1 MLRTKA
7 AEMPGKPRKTART
20 GPGRLSA
27 EDAAAL
33 PDRLLDAALELF
45 SAQGYAGT
53 SMDEIAKRAGAS
65 TKTLYSRYA
74 GKAELLQ
81 GVVVRIMSRALA
93 AHAAETSPDPGQVDP
108 RIFLIALGR
117 RILNGLG
124 GEGAGLIQIAFS
136 EARRAP
142 ELARMYDETLK
153 IGRGNFRR
161 ALEIWKGQGLLPG
174 LPDPE
179 RAAGLCI
186 SMISDGARIRTA
198 MGQPLSKAEI
208 DAHVP
213 FAVDMFLRG
222 CGYSGR

>member
-1 MLRTKA
+1 
-7 AEMPGKPRKTART
+7 MPGKPRKKARS

-27 EDAAAL
+27 EDTAAL

-53 SMDEIAKRAGAS
+53 SMEEIAKRAGAS

-74 GKAELLQ
+74 GKAELLK
-81 GVVVRIMSRALA
+81 GVVVRIMSRVQA

-108 RIFLIALGR
+108 RVFLVGLGR
-117 RILNGLG
+117 RILAGMS

-142 ELARMYDETLK
+142 ELARMYDETLE
-153 IGRGNFRR
+153 IGCGNFRR
-161 ALEIWKGQGLLPG
+161 ALEIWKGQGLLPD
-174 LPDPE
+174 LPDPG
-179 RAAGLCI
+179 RAATLCI
-186 SMISDGARIRTA
+186 SMISDPTRIRTA
-198 MGQPLSKAEI
+198 MGQPLSQAEI

-222 CGYSGR
+222 CGYKSR

>member
-1 MLRTKA
+1 MLRRKA
-7 AEMPGKPRKTART
+7 AQMPGKTKKAART

-53 SMDEIAKRAGAS
+53 SMEEIAKKAGAS

-74 GKAELLQ
+74 GKGELLQ
-81 GVVVRIMSRALA
+81 GVVMRIMSRALA

-108 RIFLIALGR
+108 RIFLTALGR
-117 RILNGLG
+117 RILGGLG
-124 GEGAGLIQIAFS
+124 GEGAGLIQIAFA

-142 ELARMYDETLK
+142 ELGKMYEQTLAT
-153 IGRGNFRR
+153 GRANFRR
-161 ALEIWKGQGLLPG
+161 ALDIWNAQGLLPH

-186 SMISDGARIRTA
+186 SMISDHARIRTA
-198 MGQPLSKAEI
+198 MGRPLSKAEI

-222 CGYSGR
+222 CGYKFR

>member
-1 MLRTKA
+1 
-7 AEMPGKPRKTART
+7 MPGKPKKFARN

-33 PDRLLDAALELF
+33 PDRLLDAAFELF

-53 SMDEIAKRAGAS
+53 SMEEIAKNAGAS

-74 GKAELLQ
+74 GKAEMLRE
-81 GVVVRIMSRALA
+81 VVLRIIARAHA

-108 RIFLIALGR
+108 RIFLVALGR
-117 RILNGLG
+117 RILTGVG

-142 ELARMYDETLK
+142 ELAGMYDEIMK
-153 IGRGNFRR
+153 IARGNFRR
-161 ALEIWKGQGLLPG
+161 PLEIWKGQGLLPG
-174 LPDPE
+174 LTDPE

-186 SMISDGARIRTA
+186 SMISDPARIRTA

-208 DAHVP
+208 EAHVP
-213 FAVDMFLRG
+213 FAVDMFLRA
-222 CGYSGR
+222 CGYTGH

>member
-7 AEMPGKPRKTART
+7 WEMPGKAKKTART

-81 GVVVRIMSRALA
+81 AVIARIMARALA

-108 RIFLIALGR
+108 RIFMVALGR
-117 RILNGLG
+117 RMLTGLG

-142 ELARMYDETLK
+142 ELARIYNETLK
-153 IGRGNFRR
+153 MGCGNIRR
-161 ALEIWKGQGLLPG
+161 ALEIWKDQKLLPD

-179 RAAGLCI
+179 QAAALCI
-186 SMISDGARIRTA
+186 SMMSDPARIRTA

-222 CGYSGR
+222 CGYRGR